1 MGDMDKYRILQ
12 VIGEGTYGKVFK
24 AQERETGRV
33 VAIKKFKQREEEDP
47 HVKKTMMREIRI
59 LREQR
64 HNNIVN
70 LIEHFR
76 EKGKLYLVFDFI
88 PKTLL
93 EEL

>member
-1 MGDMDKYRILQ
+1 MIDRSTPLFWL
-12 VIGEGTYGKVFK
+12 VF
-24 AQERETGRV
+24 TL
-33 VAIKKFKQREEEDP
+33 KKFKQREEEDP